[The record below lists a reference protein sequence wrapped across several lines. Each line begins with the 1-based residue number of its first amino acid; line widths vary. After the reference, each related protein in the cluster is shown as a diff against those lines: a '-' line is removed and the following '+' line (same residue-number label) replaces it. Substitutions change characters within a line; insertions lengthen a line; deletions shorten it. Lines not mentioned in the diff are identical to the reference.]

1 LEKRIKN
8 FQCLE
13 KTIKLTATEEAFMDK
28 HIVVGVHITERVK
41 HAGEVQKVF
50 TEFGCQIRTRLG
62 LHEADKGVC
71 SPNGMILLDMVD
83 DDAKVGAFKKKL
95 LAIDGIEVQS
105 MIFDHA

>member
-1 LEKRIKN
+1 
-8 FQCLE
+8 
-13 KTIKLTATEEAFMDK
+13 MDK

-62 LHEADKGVC
+62 LHEADKGIC
-71 SPNGMILLDMVD
+71 SPNGLILLELVD
-83 DDAKVGAFKKKL
+83 DDAKVSSFKKKL
-95 LAIDGIEVQS
+95 LAIEGIEVQS